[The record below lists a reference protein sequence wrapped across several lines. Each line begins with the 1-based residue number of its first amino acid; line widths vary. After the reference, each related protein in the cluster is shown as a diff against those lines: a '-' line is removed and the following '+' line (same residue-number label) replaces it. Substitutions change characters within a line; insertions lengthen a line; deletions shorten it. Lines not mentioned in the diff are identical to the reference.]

1 MSQTTTVPSSWRAH
15 DYLVGILGG
24 GGLGAILGVFLAA
37 RVVDSDLVIGAG
49 AVIGA
54 LVGILV
60 MMQTRRNSEGFWT
73 VTVIVMWIIAVASIA
88 FLVLLYDA
96 IRNFS

>member
-1 MSQTTTVPSSWRAH
+1 MSQSTTVPNSWRMH

-24 GGLGAILGVFLAA
+24 GGLGATIGVFLAA
-37 RVVDSDLVIGAG
+37 RVVDSDLVIGAA

>member
-1 MSQTTTVPSSWRAH
+1 MSESKTVPSSWLVH

-24 GGLGAILGVFLAA
+24 GGLGAILGVFAAA
-37 RVVDSDLVIGAG
+37 RLIDNNIVIAAG

-54 LVGILV
+54 LIGVLI
-60 MMQTRRNSEGFWT
+60 MMRSRRNHEGFWT
-73 VTVIVMWIIAVASIA
+73 VTVIVMWIIAVASVA